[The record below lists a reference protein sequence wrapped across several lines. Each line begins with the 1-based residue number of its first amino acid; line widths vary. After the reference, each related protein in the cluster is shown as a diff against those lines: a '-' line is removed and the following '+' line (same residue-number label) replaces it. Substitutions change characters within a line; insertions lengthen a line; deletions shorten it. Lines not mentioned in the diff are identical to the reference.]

1 MAIQLP
7 ALSTDQ
13 MREVDRLMVQVYH
26 IELLQM
32 MENAGRNLALL
43 AKELLDGDILDRPV
57 VVLAGRGNNGGGGMV
72 AARHLLNWGAWVQVL
87 LTHRA
92 EEFQGVPAHQ
102 LRILQAMDLPLAWA
116 EEGWEVPPSDLI
128 IDAIIGYGLQGPPR
142 GAAANLIR
150 LANSSVAPILSL
162 DTPSGL
168 DTATGIPQEPCIQAT
183 ATMTLALPK
192 AGLLTPEGQQV
203 TGQLYLADISVPP
216 PLYEQLGLD
225 VPPLFAPDPIL
236 PVEVREGV
244 AWLPE
249 GDELWASSGEGGGN
263 GP

>member
-1 MAIQLP
+1 MAILLP
-7 ALSTDQ
+7 ALSTEQ
-13 MREVDRLMVQVYH
+13 MQEVDRLMVQVYH

-32 MENAGRNLALL
+32 MENAGRHLALL
-43 AKELLDGDILDRPV
+43 AKDLLDGEVLDRPV
-57 VVLAGRGNNGGGGMV
+57 VVLAGRGNNGGGGLV

-128 IDAIIGYGLQGPPR
+128 LDAIIGYGLRGAPR

-168 DTATGIPQEPCIQAT
+168 DASAGLPQEPCIQAT

-192 AGLLTPEGQQV
+192 AGLLTPEGQQAA
-203 TGQLYLADISVPP
+203 GQLFLADISVPP
-216 PLYEQLGLD
+216 QLYQRLGLE

-236 PVEVREGV
+236 PVTVRDGV

-249 GDELWASSGEGGGN
+249 EDELWASPEEGGED